1 MSFYVYRT
9 IIYQLSNR
17 NYWVV
22 FQACFEYIEIKSP
35 DSVRPQRHGLFSSV
49 LGVPWQTCYRCIKP
63 GEQTKELCQKSA
75 RNGGIGRQRWAQ
87 GQAYLAVDKEVACL
101 FDQNLVLFFF
111 QGSSSFKAEKP
122 RNKGVCSY
130 NEENGF

>member
-35 DSVRPQRHGLFSSV
+35 DSVHPRRHGLFSSV

-111 QGSSSFKAEKP
+111 
-122 RNKGVCSY
+122 
-130 NEENGF
+130 